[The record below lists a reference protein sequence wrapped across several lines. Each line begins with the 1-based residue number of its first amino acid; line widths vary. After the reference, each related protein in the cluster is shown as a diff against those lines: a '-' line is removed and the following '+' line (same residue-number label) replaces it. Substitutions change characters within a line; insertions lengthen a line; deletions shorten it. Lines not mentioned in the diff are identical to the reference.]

1 MFEYMRLVLEAHS
14 SFSLTLNGRSL
25 QVLILL
31 AFAGQKHKY

>member
-31 AFAGQKHKY
+31 ALLAQKCKY